1 MAQQIK
7 IGDEV
12 RAHLDA
18 RYAGK
23 VLDIIQEH
31 HERWCTNPLEPMTFC
46 IVELKDG
53 RVVKTKITDLYK
65 HSV

>member
-1 MAQQIK
+1 MGQQIK

-18 RYAGK
+18 NYAGK
-23 VLDIIQEH
+23 VLDIVKEH

-46 IVELKDG
+46 IVELRDG
-53 RVVKTKITDLYK
+53 RVVKSKITDLYR
-65 HSV
+65 HNQ

>member
-12 RAHLDA
+12 RALLDA
-18 RYAGK
+18 SYAGR

-46 IVELKDG
+46 IVELSDG
-53 RVVKTKITDLYK
+53 RVVKSKITDLYK
-65 HSV
+65 HN